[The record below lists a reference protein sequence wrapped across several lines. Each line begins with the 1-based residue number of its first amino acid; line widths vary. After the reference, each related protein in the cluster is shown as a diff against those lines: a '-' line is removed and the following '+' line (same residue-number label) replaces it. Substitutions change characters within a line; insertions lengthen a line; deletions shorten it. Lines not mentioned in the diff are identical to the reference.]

1 MPSNIEIKAI
11 LKDRRKVETIVARLS
26 DSEPEILHQHD
37 IFFRCETARLKL
49 RIVSPEHGELIQY
62 ERSDVAEVRSS
73 RYLIA
78 RTPDPEILSEILTK
92 ALGQTGIVRKT
103 RTLYLIGQT
112 RVHLDQVE
120 ALGDFLELE
129 VVLRS
134 EQSEIAGKDIATKL
148 LSDLGI
154 DRSQFISEA
163 YTSTSLPARQS
174 RLQTQWSRVSNR

>member
-1 MPSNIEIKAI
+1 MPSNVEIKAI
-11 LKDRRKVETIVARLS
+11 LKDRPRVETIVARLS

-49 RIVSPEHGELIQY
+49 RILSPEYGELIRY

-92 ALGQTGIVRKT
+92 ALGQTGVVRKT
-103 RTLYLIGQT
+103 RTLYLIGET

-120 ALGDFLELE
+120 GLGDFLELE
-129 VVLRS
+129 VVLRP
-134 EQSEIAGKDIATKL
+134 EQSEIEGKDIATKL
-148 LSDLGI
+148 LADFGI
-154 DRSQFISEA
+154 DRSKFISEA
-163 YTSTSLPARQS
+163 YVDILTRQAVTSPNSVVAR
-174 RLQTQWSRVSNR
+174 L